1 MEQRERA
8 KRAAMAALVGT
19 VLEWYDFI
27 IYGTAAA
34 IVLNKV
40 FFPSIDPLM
49 GTLAVFATYAVGF
62 LARPLGGLLLGY
74 LGDRKGRKVV
84 LIVTLFLMGGA
95 TTLIGCLP
103 TYESIGIWAP
113 IALVTLRLI
122 QGFGAGGEYAGAVVL
137 SVESAV
143 NGKRGAA
150 GAWAPMGFAL
160 ATLMANGV
168 FFFFLSIMSE
178 KEFLAWGWRI
188 PFLLGAACMLV
199 AYLIRR
205 HVAEPETFEKA
216 QKQVQVQ

>member
-1 MEQRERA
+1 MEQKERA
-8 KRAAMAALVGT
+8 KRAALAALVGT

-122 QGFGAGGEYAGAVVL
+122 QGFGAGANMPGQ
-137 SVESAV
+137 SCSPS
-143 NGKRGAA
+143 K
-150 GAWAPMGFAL
+150 AP
-160 ATLMANGV
+160 
-168 FFFFLSIMSE
+168 
-178 KEFLAWGWRI
+178 
-188 PFLLGAACMLV
+188 
-199 AYLIRR
+199 
-205 HVAEPETFEKA
+205 
-216 QKQVQVQ
+216 